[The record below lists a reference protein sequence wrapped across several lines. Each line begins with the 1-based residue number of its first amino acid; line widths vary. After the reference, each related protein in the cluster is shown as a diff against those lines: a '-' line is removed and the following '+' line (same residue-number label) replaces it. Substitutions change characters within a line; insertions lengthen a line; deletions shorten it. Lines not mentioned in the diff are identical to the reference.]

1 MCIYWEKDGSSFCF
15 ALDGR
20 TRFKLLAKFLMLL
33 SLRNLGSRSLNNFS
47 RTILE
52 SSRGSQRIM
61 IKGVNRK
68 KRVQQLMAV
77 TRVGKIINRLFDW
90 RTHVILPLK
99 NDNILG
105 HPRDPR
111 QCPLNTGCQLT
122 KGFTVNYN
130 KW

>member
-1 MCIYWEKDGSSFCF
+1 MV
-15 ALDGR
+15 
-20 TRFKLLAKFLMLL
+20 
-33 SLRNLGSRSLNNFS
+33 
-47 RTILE
+47 
-52 SSRGSQRIM
+52 
-61 IKGVNRK
+61 KGVNRK
-68 KRVQQLMAV
+68 KPVQQSMAV

-90 RTHVILPLK
+90 RTHGILPLK